1 MQFEDEYVKVEY
13 VDEMGRTRVGTRKEA
28 REAEQEKQKQRT
40 GRETEGS
47 ADGARAQGPQSAHEE
62 VL

>member
-40 GRETEGS
+40 GRETESS
-47 ADGARAQGPQSAHEE
+47 ADGARTQGPQSAHEE